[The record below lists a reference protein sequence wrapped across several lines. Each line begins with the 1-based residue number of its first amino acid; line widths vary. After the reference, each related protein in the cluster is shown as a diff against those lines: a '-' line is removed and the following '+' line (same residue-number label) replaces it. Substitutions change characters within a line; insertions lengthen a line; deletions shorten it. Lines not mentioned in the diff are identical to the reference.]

1 MKTTEL
7 IRAKLKEM
15 GPWENIPKDA
25 VHHIEVEGQITATY
39 CGICRRFVKGS
50 KKHSTAE
57 HKSKPPKASGMMA
70 SVAPVPSSEPPAPS
84 PPEAPMSAAL
94 RPPAS
99 CDLGAMPT
107 VHRASAN
114 FASGSTAPADDGSVH
129 SVDDGLLAA
138 LNSYPKG

>member
-1 MKTTEL
+1 
-7 IRAKLKEM
+7 
-15 GPWENIPKDA
+15 
-25 VHHIEVEGQITATY
+25 
-39 CGICRRFVKGS
+39 
-50 KKHSTAE
+50 
-57 HKSKPPKASGMMA
+57 MMA
-70 SVAPVPSSEPPAPS
+70 LVAPVPSTEPPAPS
-84 PPEAPMSAAL
+84 PSEAPMTAAL

-99 CDLGAMPT
+99 YDFGAMPT